1 MSHYAQLIT
10 LEPGKRGGKPCVR
23 GLRITVQDVL
33 DWLAAGRSAEEIV
46 QDFPELTLD
55 DIRAV
60 LCYAAERER
69 HAAWVPVAA

>member
-33 DWLAAGRSAEEIV
+33 DWLAAGRSAEAIV

-60 LCYAAERER
+60 LSYAAERER